1 MTRQSFSPE
10 ASARAIT
17 GTTIVLLVASVAVLS
32 VALPIALVAGV
43 PDVERSAAWPVT
55 LLITVW
61 GGVRLSVLWA
71 RGVPLLFDFF
81 FWLFTYI
88 FMGIA
93 PTVQMRSGDT
103 SRTTPGVD
111 AGLDMPTALIVLLG
125 VAIYEV
131 SRLGWWLIR
140 RRQARHDSYGSVST
154 ARALILMG
162 IGLLFS
168 FYFIY
173 RIGVGPALGSREAAF
188 AARAAAWPDAP
199 VRAVFYAL
207 ATYPLLVAIG
217 ALAQVRHDAHNAVW
231 KWALTA
237 CMGIGL
243 VTLVTVVNPIS
254 SARYTFGT
262 VAFALVVYAG
272 ALRTR
277 FRVRI
282 TLLSTIVAF
291 LFIFPI
297 ADAFRRTEVRVGRS
311 GFFEEY
317 RGNPDYDSFWQI
329 ANALS
334 YWVDGLVEPGRQL
347 MGSLLFWVP
356 RSVWGDKPVDTGIML
371 AQYRG
376 YSFENLSAPAWA
388 EMLVNGG
395 VVAVVLGFLVLGPF
409 LATMDARMRLV
420 FFANGWW
427 AITGAVLPVYM
438 TILLRGSLLQATGT
452 LVVSIACLIW
462 VRQVP
467 ARTPAPIPQRSLPY
481 SVGSSRTR
489 DPGGPSPLPRRDP
502 TRADRRQG

>member
-1 MTRQSFSPE
+1 M
-10 ASARAIT
+10 
-17 GTTIVLLVASVAVLS
+17 
-32 VALPIALVAGV
+32 PIALVAGV
-43 PDVERSAAWPVT
+43 PNVERSAAWLVT
-55 LLITVW
+55 LLIMVW
-61 GGVRLSVLWA
+61 GGIRLSLLWV

-81 FWLFTYI
+81 FWIFTYI

-93 PTVQMRSGDT
+93 PTVQMRSGET
-103 SRTTPGVD
+103 STTTPGVN
-111 AGLDMPTALIVLLG
+111 ASLDMPTALIVLFG

-131 SRLGWWLIR
+131 SRLWWWFIR
-140 RRQARHDSYGSVST
+140 GRRARHDMRGAVST
-154 ARALILMG
+154 ARALILVG

-168 FYFIY
+168 FYFIS
-173 RIGVGPALGSREAAF
+173 RIGVGPALGSRDAAF
-188 AARAAAWPDAP
+188 AARTAAWPDPP

-217 ALAQVRHDAHNAVW
+217 ALVQVRHDVHNAVW
-231 KWALTA
+231 RWALTA

-262 VAFALVVYAG
+262 VAFALAVYAG

-277 FRVRI
+277 FRVRM
-282 TLLSTIVAF
+282 TLLGTIVAF

-297 ADAFRRTEVRVGRS
+297 ADAFRRSEVRVVRS
-311 GFFEEY
+311 GFFGEY
-317 RGNPDYDSFWQI
+317 RANPDYDSFWQI

-356 RSVWGDKPVDTGIML
+356 RSIWPDKPADTGVVL

-376 YSFENLSAPAWA
+376 YSFENLSAPIWA

-395 VVAVVLGFLVLGPF
+395 IVAVALGFLVLGP
-409 LATMDARMRLV
+409 LIAAMDARLRLV
-420 FFANGWW
+420 FSTNGWW

-462 VRQVP
+462 VRQAP

-481 SVGSSRTR
+481 SAGSSRTR
-489 DPGGPSPLPRRDP
+489 GPGGPLPLPRRDP
-502 TRADRRQG
+502 TRADRRRG